1 MLKKESN
8 LKQDFGRALLVGTVR
23 DGEKYCKKD
32 VQRLLGAIEQ
42 FIPVVCFIVE
52 SDSSDNTVQI
62 LEDLSTADKRVRFV
76 SLGRIEGSIPNR
88 LERLKYCR
96 NEYIQEL
103 RNNPEY
109 QDCGLIVVAD
119 LDGIN
124 IRKGDKLYVMLFES
138 TGCPFSDAATLPF
151 GHGKHL
157 CPGADLSRLILRQS
171 MQAAQTIAAEQWAQL
186 RPSTIQIGR
195 ASAFLAYE
203 G

>member
-1 MLKKESN
+1 MASTPILASLTALFNSKTQQADASN
-8 LKQDFGRALLVGTVR
+8 ANIFSDF
-23 DGEKYCKKD
+23 KM
-32 VQRLLGAIEQ
+32 
-42 FIPVVCFIVE
+42 IPVNYVARE
-52 SDSSDNTVQI
+52 AARD
-62 LEDLSTADKRVRFV
+62 
-76 SLGRIEGSIPNR
+76 
-88 LERLKYCR
+88 
-96 NEYIQEL
+96 
-103 RNNPEY
+103 
-109 QDCGLIVVAD
+109 AD